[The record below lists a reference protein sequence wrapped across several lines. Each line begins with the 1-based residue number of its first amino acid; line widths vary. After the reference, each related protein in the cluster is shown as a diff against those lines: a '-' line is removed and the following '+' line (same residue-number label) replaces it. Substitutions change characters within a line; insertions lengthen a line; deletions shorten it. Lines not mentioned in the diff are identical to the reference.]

1 MDADAVS
8 GDAAG
13 GRHGM
18 VLPGC
23 CHGEWVVT
31 ADEVTARPAEEAGDD
46 WLSWLHLLLAE
57 GQSSP
62 APETTNKLT

>member
-1 MDADAVS
+1 MQMLYQEMLLVVAMAW
-8 GDAAG
+8 
-13 GRHGM
+13 
-18 VLPGC
+18 C